1 MADGGVKVQSLQ
13 ERIAALN
20 LGQVGRGPGVLTRA
34 TTIIPEA
41 EQRPQ
46 VDQRSTSTTGVLTRG
61 VDSIPP
67 QGEPNGARR
76 NGVLPPPT
84 IKRTG
89 QEAPR
94 SAKPNAPPRLPP
106 RTPSMQSSPSLPPRR
121 PSAPLGRR
129 DSSESIASTM
139 SNLSTFSN
147 LSSGTARTSVSRSPS
162 TEYGRM
168 MAPAFDPSNL
178 PPLPP
183 KRPTR
188 KVENRRIPP
197 VKAETREPGMMPVAE
212 PPASKVLS
220 VPPQLPTRQDSF
232 GVGKALVQDKP
243 PPVPSRPGRSFGM
256 NKARDQQNANA
267 VEGERSFPAT
277 TSTSTVAATPRS
289 LPPPTTNGVPPPIP
303 LTSRPDLSSFQ
314 TKNLLQHNPPSVT
327 SCLLCRDFSGPDT
340 HAAKFPRQSVPS
352 LDWLAPQL
360 VAPFSSPTD
369 RARAIFTWLH
379 HNVSYDVVGFFNKT
393 LKPSTPA
400 STLSTGLAVCQ
411 GYADLFTA
419 LASKVGLE
427 SVVVGGHGK
436 GFGFTNLSPGAPIP
450 SEGSNHAWN
459 AVKIDSGEWKLID
472 CCWGAG
478 HIQGEGKPYTKS
490 FTPSFFT
497 MSNEDFGLR
506 HFPTNKS
513 QFFRADGRRIPW
525 DEYILGD
532 RGGELVQVF
541 SGVAPTEGLAETKIL
556 PKYLKVPITPSKH
569 SSPTV
574 RFQFEKVCEHWD
586 PVRHGPGKPY
596 VYILNIHGQDGR
608 QDDYVPFQTNGALWW
623 ADIPPLSLGAPG
635 QTITLYTVE
644 TVEGADARGW
654 TVEQYEA
661 ANGRKA
667 MGFNG
672 VAAWELVA

>member
-1 MADGGVKVQSLQ
+1 MADEGVKVQSLQ

-20 LGQVGRGPGVLTRA
+20 LGQVGRGSGALAHT
-34 TTIIPEA
+34 TTIVPET

-46 VDQRSTSTTGVLTRG
+46 VDQRSKSTTGGLTRG
-61 VDSIPP
+61 VSSISP

-84 IKRTG
+84 IVRTS

-106 RTPSMQSSPSLPPRR
+106 RTPSLQSSPSLSPRR
-121 PSAPLGRR
+121 PSAPLVRR

-139 SNLSTFSN
+139 SNISTFSN
-147 LSSGTARTSVSRSPS
+147 LSSGTARTSISRSPS

-183 KRPTR
+183 KRPVR
-188 KVENRRIPP
+188 KVENGRIPP
-197 VKAETREPGMMPVAE
+197 GKAETREPGVMAVVE
-212 PPASKVLS
+212 PPASKVS
-220 VPPQLPTRQDSF
+220 IGPPRLPARQDSF
-232 GVGKALVQDKP
+232 GVGKALVQARP
-243 PPVPSRPGRSFGM
+243 PPMPSRPGRSFGM
-256 NKARDQQNANA
+256 DKARDQENANA
-267 VEGERSFPAT
+267 VDGERSFPAT
-277 TSTSTVAATPRS
+277 TSTSTATTPYS
-289 LPPPTTNGVPPPIP
+289 LPPPPITNGVPPPIP
-303 LTSRPDLSSFQ
+303 FASRPDLSSCQ
-314 TKNLLQHNPPSVT
+314 AKNLRPQNPPSVT

-379 HNVSYDVVGFFNKT
+379 HNISYDVVGFFNKT

-436 GFGFTNLSPGAPIP
+436 GFGFTKLSPSAPVP
-450 SEGSNHAWN
+450 SESHNHAWN
-459 AVKIDSGEWKLID
+459 AVKIDNGDWNLID

-478 HIQGEGKPYTKS
+478 HIQGEGKPYVKS

-497 MSNEDFGLR
+497 MSNEEFGLR
-506 HFPTNKS
+506 HFPTNRS

-541 SGVAPTEGLAETKIL
+541 SRVVPTEGLAETKIL

-596 VYILNIHGQDGR
+596 VYILKIHGQDGR
-608 QDDYVPFQTNGALWW
+608 QGDYVPFQTNGAVWW
-623 ADIPPLSLGAPG
+623 ADVPPLSLGAPG

-644 TVEGADARGW
+644 TVQGADARGW
-654 TVEQYEA
+654 TLEQYLA
-661 ANGRKA
+661 AKGRKA
-667 MGFNG
+667 MSFSG